1 MALIG
6 RIIARADEL
15 KLAKGRYEVHMLY
28 GIRSKEQQRLRT
40 DGHAVTVLVS
50 YGDAWYRWYMRRLAE
65 RPANV
70 WFVAKSIFG

>member
-1 MALIG
+1 
-6 RIIARADEL
+6 
-15 KLAKGRYEVHMLY
+15 
-28 GIRSKEQQRLRT
+28 
-40 DGHAVTVLVS
+40 VS